1 VRLRRCLVGGCAAL
15 ALLAPAASAGP
26 PTPEL
31 GFAAPLGSDV
41 QHLHFRYGPI
51 HVLPGQNLI
60 SFGPVS
66 IEKPAYDGYIVGFK
80 PNLVLEDGTVPPV
93 DQLHLHHGVWLNVRS
108 DGTQEKFAAAGEE
121 KTQFH
126 LPPGYGYPVKG
137 TDTWLLN
144 HMLHNLTPEPEE
156 AYITYDIDFVPLHSA
171 LGQSMTPVRPLW
183 MDVENGKT
191 YPVFDV
197 KRAAGHDGRY
207 TYPQDSPG
215 ANAQGNNG
223 LNTHTVQSD
232 ETLVWAA
239 GHVHP
244 GGLKVD
250 LDVTRNGQ
258 QARLFES
265 TAKYWDPGGPISWD
279 MAMTVTP
286 PDYRAALKKGD
297 RLSVQATYETEHAS
311 WYESMGIMVGWVT
324 DGTHGPDAFS
334 GAFPTTGDVTHG
346 HLPENDNHGGADT
359 GLPDPFGLPDGQT
372 LGSQVGIA
380 GFTYLPGNLGLT
392 GPLQNPPTV
401 AAGQSLTFNNTDA
414 PPFIFHTVT
423 ACKAPCTGATGI
435 SYPLAN
441 GPIDFDSGELGYGVP
456 GFTAAANQ
464 YQWKTPAN
472 LPTGTYTY
480 FCRIHPYMRGAF
492 RVK

>member
-1 VRLRRCLVGGCAAL
+1 VLATLAPGAAL
-15 ALLAPAASAGP
+15 AGP
-26 PTPEL
+26 PTPEP
-31 GFAAPLGSDV
+31 GFLAPLGSDV

-66 IEKPAYDGYIVGFK
+66 IEKPAYDGYVVGFK
-80 PNLVLEDGTVPPV
+80 PNLVLEDGSVPPV
-93 DQLHLHHGVWLNVRS
+93 DVLHLHHGVWLNVKA

-137 TDTWLLN
+137 TDVWLLN
-144 HMLHNLTPEPEE
+144 HMLHNLTPQPEE
-156 AYITYDIDFVPLHSA
+156 AFITYDIDFVPADSA
-171 LGQSMTPVRPLW
+171 LGRTLTAVHPFW
-183 MDVENGKT
+183 NDVEDGKA

-197 KRAAGHDGRY
+197 KRSDGVDGRL
-207 TYPQDSPG
+207 TYPKGD
-215 ANAQGNNG
+215 NG
-223 LNTHTVQSD
+223 HNVRTIGKD
-232 ETLVWAA
+232 ETIVWLG

-244 GGLKVD
+244 GGLDVD
-250 LDVTRNGQ
+250 LDAVRNGQ
-258 QARLFES
+258 KAHLFTS
-265 TAKYWDPGGPISWD
+265 SAKYWDPGGPISWD

-286 PDYRAALKKGD
+286 PDYRVALKKGD
-297 RLSVQATYETEHAS
+297 RLDIHTTYETEHAS

-324 DGTHGPDAFS
+324 DGTHGPDAFA
-334 GAFPTTGDVTHG
+334 GGFPTTGEVTHG
-346 HLPENDNHGGADT
+346 HLPENDNHGGAPT

-372 LGSQVGIA
+372 LSSQVGIA
-380 GFTYLPGNLGLT
+380 GFSYLPGNSGLT
-392 GPLQNPPTV
+392 GPLQNPPVV
-401 AAGQSLTFNNTDA
+401 APGQSLTFSNADA

-423 ACKAPCTGATGI
+423 ACKAPCSGSTGI

-456 GFTAAANQ
+456 GYTAAANA

-480 FCRIHPYMRGAF
+480 FCRVHPYMRGAF